1 MSSDRTCPDCGAFL
15 PFDAPRGLCPA
26 CLMGAAFSRIS
37 MDGPRANGDLT
48 ISMEPADPSLRQAS
62 ALLAEL
68 AETVSGFPR
77 VLLRDT
83 DDDNVPDQVIQPAS
97 TEVRQLAGR
106 SAHLQ
111 LFGEIARGGMGAVLK
126 GRDVD
131 LGRDLAIKVLLEKH
145 CDRPEMIRRFIEEA
159 QIAGQLQ
166 HPGVVPVYELGA
178 FADHRPYFAMKLV
191 KGRNLA
197 AVLADRGKRCEDL
210 MGLLATLLQ
219 MGQTVAFAHARGV
232 IHRDL
237 KPSNV
242 MVGSFGEVQVM
253 DWGLAK
259 VLLRGGAADDAG
271 AGRIEPDDSV
281 VATARSRS
289 GLDQTQSGSVIG
301 TPAYMAPEQARG
313 DVEQV
318 DQRVDVF
325 ALGAILCEVLT
336 GGAAFTGRSL
346 GEIQRKA
353 DCGDLTDAFNRL
365 DVCAADCELIAL
377 AKDCLAPRRDDRPR
391 DASVFVERLAGYLA
405 SIEQRLRAAE
415 LERAA
420 ESARAK
426 EAQARAAVERSRRRR
441 TVALAASLLA
451 LTILGGLTFT
461 YLLQQRQARFAAA
474 DRILAEV
481 TTLLA
486 QARTEPE
493 EPARWQA
500 VLTASRRIDG
510 LALSEGARARLD
522 ILTAQANTGATTA
535 GADQELLSKLIDFR
549 LAQIDSIYGFAA
561 EAAYADAFRAA
572 AYDIEA
578 QGPEAVGGK
587 IKSRPASVATALAA
601 GLDDWAMQRLKARP
615 KDAAGWRR
623 LVTAARIADPD
634 PWRDTLRGRFGAR
647 DEAAATAFRAMAD
660 DPKALEGQ
668 PAASLLLL
676 ASQLRLGI
684 GDRVRAEKVLRTAW
698 RLSPGDFLVNYEL
711 AKAPGAAR
719 NDEGIE
725 LADFYPRPVEAM
737 RFLTAAVALR
747 PGSYRARYSLASAMA
762 ASGDVPGAVEMLR
775 EWIRLKPDDARAHSD
790 LGLLLQYQGRLS
802 EAISELHEA
811 IRLKPDDAGA
821 HSGLGSLLRDQ
832 GKLDEAISEINKA
845 IRLVPQQARFHDS
858 LAWIL
863 HSQGKVGEAISE
875 FREAIRLDPNDAL
888 GHAGL
893 GGALNVQGKL
903 EESAKE
909 YREAIRLKPDDARS
923 HCCLGLLL
931 RAQGNL
937 AESLAELRTGHA
949 LGSNLPGWSVAS
961 ADLVRRAEL
970 LVALADRLPA
980 LLRGE
985 DQPKGGAERLDL
997 AQFGYETKHFVA
1009 ATRLWA
1015 EALNAN
1021 PKLADDMLAGHR
1033 YNAACAAALA
1043 GCGEGKDDPK
1053 PDEAARAKL
1062 RGQALGWLKGE
1073 LAAWTNRLE
1082 SSPPQVP
1089 PLVIRTLVH
1098 WKADPDLVGVR
1109 DQSALAKLPKAESE
1123 EWRLLWAK
1131 VDDLLKRAMKGTP

>member
-1 MSSDRTCPDCGAFL
+1 
-15 PFDAPRGLCPA
+15 
-26 CLMGAAFSRIS
+26 
-37 MDGPRANGDLT
+37 
-48 ISMEPADPSLRQAS
+48 
-62 ALLAEL
+62 
-68 AETVSGFPR
+68 
-77 VLLRDT
+77 
-83 DDDNVPDQVIQPAS
+83 
-97 TEVRQLAGR
+97 
-106 SAHLQ
+106 
-111 LFGEIARGGMGAVLK
+111 
-126 GRDVD
+126 
-131 LGRDLAIKVLLEKH
+131 
-145 CDRPEMIRRFIEEA
+145 
-159 QIAGQLQ
+159 
-166 HPGVVPVYELGA
+166 
-178 FADHRPYFAMKLV
+178 
-191 KGRNLA
+191 
-197 AVLADRGKRCEDL
+197 
-210 MGLLATLLQ
+210 
-219 MGQTVAFAHARGV
+219 
-232 IHRDL
+232 
-237 KPSNV
+237 
-242 MVGSFGEVQVM
+242 
-253 DWGLAK
+253 
-259 VLLRGGAADDAG
+259 
-271 AGRIEPDDSV
+271 
-281 VATARSRS
+281 
-289 GLDQTQSGSVIG
+289 
-301 TPAYMAPEQARG
+301 MAPEQARG

-623 LVTAARIADPD
+623 LVTAAHIADPD

-711 AKAPGAAR
+711 AKAQGR
-719 NDEGIE
+719 HGMTRGLSWRIS
-725 LADFYPRPVEAM
+725 
-737 RFLTAAVALR
+737 T
-747 PGSYRARYSLASAMA
+747 RARSRPCDSSRPRWLFGPA
-762 ASGDVPGAVEMLR
+762 ATGPATALPAP
-775 EWIRLKPDDARAHSD
+775 WPPRATC
-790 LGLLLQYQGRLS
+790 Q
-802 EAISELHEA
+802 E
-811 IRLKPDDAGA
+811 
-821 HSGLGSLLRDQ
+821 LLRC
-832 GKLDEAISEINKA
+832 
-845 IRLVPQQARFHDS
+845 
-858 LAWIL
+858 
-863 HSQGKVGEAISE
+863 
-875 FREAIRLDPNDAL
+875 
-888 GHAGL
+888 
-893 GGALNVQGKL
+893 
-903 EESAKE
+903 SA
-909 YREAIRLKPDDARS
+909 
-923 HCCLGLLL
+923 
-931 RAQGNL
+931 N
-937 AESLAELRTGHA
+937 
-949 LGSNLPGWSVAS
+949 GSG
-961 ADLVRRAEL
+961 
-970 LVALADRLPA
+970 
-980 LLRGE
+980 
-985 DQPKGGAERLDL
+985 
-997 AQFGYETKHFVA
+997 
-1009 ATRLWA
+1009 
-1015 EALNAN
+1015 
-1021 PKLADDMLAGHR
+1021 
-1033 YNAACAAALA
+1033 
-1043 GCGEGKDDPK
+1043 
-1053 PDEAARAKL
+1053 
-1062 RGQALGWLKGE
+1062 
-1073 LAAWTNRLE
+1073 
-1082 SSPPQVP
+1082 SSPMMPEP
-1089 PLVIRTLVH
+1089 IATSACCCSTKEGSARRSPSFTRRSGSSPTM
-1098 WKADPDLVGVR
+1098 PGPTVG
-1109 DQSALAKLPKAESE
+1109 LA
-1123 EWRLLWAK
+1123 RYC
-1131 VDDLLKRAMKGTP
+1131 VTKGSSMRRSPR